1 MDFPRLSTTE
11 YLILDQLRSG
21 SERYGLEMVRA
32 SDGQL
37 KRGTVYVT
45 LSRMEDKG
53 FVKSQQRH
61 DPKLAGIPRR
71 VYSISGLG
79 SQTLHAYEL
88 AISAMTQSR
97 GISHA

>member
-1 MDFPRLSTTE
+1 MNFPRISKTE
-11 YLILDQLRSG
+11 YMILDQLRSG
-21 SERYGLEMVRA
+21 AKRYGLEMVRG

-37 KRGTVYVT
+37 KRGTIYVT

-53 FVKSQQRH
+53 FVESKQRH

-88 AISAMTQSR
+88 AISAMTQS
-97 GISHA
+97 GAIDHA